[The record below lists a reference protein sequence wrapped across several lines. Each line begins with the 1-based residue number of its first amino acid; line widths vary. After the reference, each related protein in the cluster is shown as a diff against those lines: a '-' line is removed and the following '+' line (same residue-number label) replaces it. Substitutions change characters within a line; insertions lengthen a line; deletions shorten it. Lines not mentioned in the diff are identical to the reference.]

1 MIIETNPSVVRAY
14 SDAQRRAG
22 KKIGFVPTMG
32 YLHQGHMSLV
42 EYAAHENDVVIVSI
56 YVNPTQ
62 FAPTEDLA
70 KYPRDFEKDKA
81 LCENAG
87 VAMIFFP
94 TNESMYP
101 NGFNTYVVPE
111 ALSQN
116 LCGKSRPIHFRGVC
130 TVVTKLFNI
139 VNPDAAY
146 FGQKDYQQYKIIEQ
160 MVVDL
165 NMTTRTVP
173 CPIVRESDGLAMSSR
188 NVYLSVDERR
198 FALSI
203 SQALGM
209 ARDML
214 SAGERKASVILEV
227 MHTHIEKTGIARVD
241 YLQCVNE
248 TTLEDVE
255 NIDCVA
261 KVVFAC
267 AVYFGKTRL
276 IDNMV
281 WSEHDM

>member
-1 MIIETNPSVVRAY
+1 MIIETNPKKVREF
-14 SDAQRRAG
+14 SDSHRRAG
-22 KKIGFVPTMG
+22 SKIGFVPTMG

-42 EYAAHENDVVIVSI
+42 AQALRENDIVIVSI

-70 KYPRDFEKDKA
+70 KYPRDFEKDTAMCK
-81 LCENAG
+81 EAG

-94 TNESMYP
+94 TNETMYP
-101 NGFNTYVVPE
+101 HGFNTYVIPE
-111 ALSQN
+111 LLSQN

-146 FGQKDYQQYKIIEQ
+146 FGQKDYQQYKIIAQ
-160 MVVDL
+160 MAEDL
-165 NMTTRTVP
+165 NMTVNTVA
-173 CPIVRESDGLAMSSR
+173 CPIVRETDGLAMSSR
-188 NVYLSVDERR
+188 NVYLSSDERIH
-198 FALSI
+198 ALAI
-203 SQALGM
+203 SQSLAL
-209 ARDML
+209 AREL
-214 SAGERKASVILEV
+214 LRKGERKASVILDA
-227 MHTHIEKTGIARVD
+227 MRSHIEKSNFACID

-248 TTLEDVE
+248 ATLEDVE
-255 NIDCVA
+255 NIDCVT
-261 KVVFAC
+261 KVLFAC
-267 AVYFGKTRL
+267 AVFFGKTRL